1 MELMFFFSGGKELS
15 WEIVQLLQGW
25 FLKEFS
31 MYKQF
36 FLTII
41 LKYETEYDMKNQAD
55 QGGLFLHFP
64 VITFGFILE
73 RFNQFN

>member
-1 MELMFFFSGGKELS
+1 
-15 WEIVQLLQGW
+15 
-25 FLKEFS
+25 

-73 RFNQFN
+73 RFNQSN